1 MSEPLVYVV
10 ILAWNHKEMTLECI
24 DSFMDSVYSNVRFL
38 VVDNGSEDG
47 TAEAVHEHYP
57 NVEIVCSS
65 TNLGVAGGYNLG
77 IQAALERGAVHILV
91 TNNDVE
97 VDRDMLCR
105 LVDILKSYPDVGMV
119 MPKIYHYYGDR
130 SRLWCTGARWRHFPP
145 SVKMMGTG
153 VKDSDRWSKLR
164 EIKYAPSCTLLIRG
178 RVLQEIGGFDEN
190 YFFYNDDWDF
200 SARLYE
206 AGYKIFFVPEAKMWH
221 KVSVS
226 TQRSDKSAYWWKVL
240 GRSTVRYYRKHSN
253 HAALFIYAGW
263 FVVREIIK
271 LNFRRIPH
279 FLSGFI
285 HEVLLSPASRSPS
298 MED

>member
-105 LVDILKSYPDVGMV
+105 LVDILKSCPDVGMV

-130 SRLWCTGARWRHFPP
+130 DRLWCTGARWRHFPP

-153 VKDSDRWSKLR
+153 VKDSKRWSKLQ

-178 RVLQEIGGFDEN
+178 RVLR
-190 YFFYNDDWDF
+190 DW
-200 SARLYE
+200 
-206 AGYKIFFVPEAKMWH
+206 
-221 KVSVS
+221 
-226 TQRSDKSAYWWKVL
+226 
-240 GRSTVRYYRKHSN
+240 
-253 HAALFIYAGW
+253 W
-263 FVVREIIK
+263 F
-271 LNFRRIPH
+271 
-279 FLSGFI
+279 
-285 HEVLLSPASRSPS
+285 
-298 MED
+298 